1 MTQLT
6 IVCSLIVLGYIF
18 GKWAENR
25 HFRSIHEREEKFLP
39 LPATSSKKPIGD
51 IGPII
56 RAELVTGSVV
66 ISVDYFKR
74 ILAGLRNIVGGPL
87 QPYETLLDRA
97 RREAILRLKENCP
110 RATQVINL
118 RIETSS
124 ISKGEGNAIGSVE
137 VLAFGTALYGEETQP
152 SYSGI

>member
-1 MTQLT
+1 MTNLT

-18 GKWAENR
+18 GKLAENR
-25 HFRSIHEREEKFLP
+25 HFRSIHERERKFLP
-39 LPATSSKKPIGD
+39 LPTTSSKKPIGD
-51 IGPII
+51 VGLII

-87 QPYETLLDRA
+87 QPFETLLDRA
-97 RREAILRLKENCP
+97 RREAILRLKETCP
-110 RATQVINL
+110 GATQVINL

-124 ISKGEGNAIGSVE
+124 ISKGEGDSIGSVE
-137 VLAFGTALYGEETQP
+137 VLAYGTALYCDGAQS
-152 SYSGI
+152 SYGVQ